1 MEIASASRTLV
12 RHIRH
17 SYRAK
22 GRHEQNALFDAG
34 RNDVKGRV
42 VEPNDAFLGIPGYDR
57 EGVFSGR
64 VRWTELTPTE
74 WRERDMHTLAE
85 LNSTGTVQ
93 AFRVRSC
100 ALKAQ
105 YEPRFA
111 LACKTKVRHRPTIA
125 TS

>member
-1 MEIASASRTLV
+1 LEIASASRTLV

-17 SYRAK
+17 SYRRKAD
-22 GRHEQNALFDAG
+22 HEQITLFDAG
-34 RNDVKGRV
+34 RNDLEGRV
-42 VEPNDAFLGIPGYDR
+42 VEPNDAFLGIPGYDS

-64 VRWTELTPTE
+64 VRWTELTPPE

-85 LNSTGTVQ
+85 LNSTGTVH

-111 LACKTKVRHRPTIA
+111 LACKT
-125 TS
+125 

>member
-1 MEIASASRTLV
+1 LATAT
-12 RHIRH
+12 
-17 SYRAK
+17 
-22 GRHEQNALFDAG
+22 GRKADHEQIALFDAG
-34 RNDVKGRV
+34 RNDLEGRV
-42 VEPNDAFLGIPGYDR
+42 VEPNDAFLGIRGYDR

-64 VRWTELTPTE
+64 VRWTELTPLE

-111 LACKTKVRHRPTIA
+111 LACKTKVRHRPTITA
-125 TS
+125 SRTTSVQ